1 MFLLNDRFFSLILYL
16 TFHLFSTCFIS
27 SVEVPIH
34 PHQVH
39 CYLFFLIYSHKI
51 LELPVA
57 MLSTHFFKPST
68 QPTSLNFTS
77 SFCFRFIVFCNSIK
91 FAKKSFCL
99 TILDSHFNEIG
110 QIPFLI
116 RNLFCHLLGQLI
128 LGENTFCF

>member
-1 MFLLNDRFFSLILYL
+1 MFLLSDRFFSLILYL
-16 TFHLFSTCFIS
+16 TFHLFSKYFQS
-27 SVEVPIH
+27 SVEVLIH

-99 TILDSHFNEIG
+99 TILDSHFNELG
-110 QIPFLI
+110 QTPFLI